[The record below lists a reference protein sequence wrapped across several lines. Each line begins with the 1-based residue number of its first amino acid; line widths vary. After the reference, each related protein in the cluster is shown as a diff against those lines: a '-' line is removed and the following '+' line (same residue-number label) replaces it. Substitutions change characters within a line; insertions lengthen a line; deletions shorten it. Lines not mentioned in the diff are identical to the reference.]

1 MSSFDPGARLLLL
14 ARAGSG
20 EVITQQ
26 DGGYIPTILI
36 DLLTGSVQGN
46 GDRREES
53 VVLVP
58 AQAAAL
64 HHDLGKALHDKGLL

>member
-1 MSSFDPGARLLLL
+1 
-14 ARAGSG
+14 
-20 EVITQQ
+20 VITQQ
-26 DGGYIPTILI
+26 DGGHTPTILI
-36 DLLTGSVQGN
+36 DLLASSAQGN

>member
-1 MSSFDPGARLLLL
+1 
-14 ARAGSG
+14 
-20 EVITQQ
+20 
-26 DGGYIPTILI
+26 
-36 DLLTGSVQGN
+36 
-46 GDRREES
+46 